1 MCHSCLHCTLTGV
14 RSELYDVD
22 QINTTGTV
30 LIGTTV
36 EQCSCFETEV
46 CLFFFI
52 FSFFV
57 HYKSLLLMEFCWAVR
72 GRLCSTIAL
81 SDIGVGVSAYSD
93 VPPLFVW
100 LHCADRFTTV
110 LLSYLQ
116 NSTMSCERFKS
127 VWCVQVSW
135 VHFDGLWQYCH
146 GVLIVSW
153 STYNLINDS
162 NPILLSFLV
171 IWHRSESPAHTVYRQ
186 KKNHILLFSLL
197 L

>member
-1 MCHSCLHCTLTGV
+1 MFLLWNRGLFVFFHFLFLCPLQITALNGVLLSCQGKV
-14 RSELYDVD
+14 MFNNSIKRYRSR
-22 QINTTGTV
+22 
-30 LIGTTV
+30 
-36 EQCSCFETEV
+36 
-46 CLFFFI
+46 CLC
-52 FSFFV
+52 
-57 HYKSLLLMEFCWAVR
+57 LLWCA
-72 GRLCSTIAL
+72 
-81 SDIGVGVSAYSD
+81 
-93 VPPLFVW
+93 PPYPRPPPFVW

>member
-1 MCHSCLHCTLTGV
+1 M
-14 RSELYDVD
+14 
-22 QINTTGTV
+22 
-30 LIGTTV
+30 
-36 EQCSCFETEV
+36 
-46 CLFFFI
+46 
-52 FSFFV
+52 
-57 HYKSLLLMEFCWAVR
+57 SLLTLMC
-72 GRLCSTIAL
+72 
-81 SDIGVGVSAYSD
+81 
-93 VPPLFVW
+93 PPPPPFVW

-186 KKNHILLFSLL
+186 KKKIIFCFSLFYCKSYSWLYKDTLSALFTFLLSNMYLQYCATKAQIPIGLEQDELLLFIYCI
-197 L
+197 